1 MGRTRSP
8 LWAFR
13 PAHGNTAM
21 RSIALIIILF
31 AAACT
36 SKVPGPAAPA
46 PAPVVAEKPTGI
58 TTSARLVREM
68 HDRYSGK
75 WYKTLTFQ
83 QTNTFYTSA
92 GKEEKSQ
99 WMQRL
104 SVPGRLRID
113 FLPLSTRSGLLIQN
127 NRVITFDNGRRV
139 DSRRSIQ
146 PVLTLTGDVY
156 AIPAPITLRRLDSLG
171 VDLDK
176 FHEEK
181 WEGKRVYV
189 MGAELGDLNS
199 NQIWIDADRLLLV
212 RFVQRDRRGERFVVT
227 DTRVGDYREIDG
239 YTVAFEFT
247 SYRDGKL
254 FFKEKYENLKVNE
267 PIPPELFDPS
277 RWATVQAMLP

>member
-1 MGRTRSP
+1 MGRMQSR

-13 PAHGNTAM
+13 LEHGNTAM
-21 RSIALIIILF
+21 RFIALITILL

-36 SKVPGPAAPA
+36 SKVHGPGAPA
-46 PAPVVAEKPTGI
+46 PAPVTAEKPTGI
-58 TTSARLVREM
+58 TTSAKLVREM
-68 HDRYSGK
+68 HDRYAGK

-156 AIPAPITLRRLDSLG
+156 AIPASITLRRLDSLG

-189 MGAELGDLNS
+189 MGAEQGDLS
-199 NQIWIDADRLLLV
+199 LNQVWIDADRLLLV
-212 RFVQRDRRGERFVVT
+212 RFVQRDRRGERFVIT
-227 DTRVGDYREIDG
+227 DTRVGDYREVDG

-254 FFKEKYENLKVNE
+254 FFKEQYENLKVNE
-267 PIPPELFDPS
+267 PIAPELFDPS
-277 RWATVQAMLP
+277 RWATVQATLP